1 MSYLTWSGFRDLA
14 DRLVGRRRQGGC
26 LLYVVGGLLGRVLGG
41 GAAEEVKKASAALG
55 VLCLASG
62 GVLHSDS
69 LLVSPQLSSDSLLVS
84 PQLSSDSLLVSPQL
98 SWEKTC
104 SSCADTALSELR
116 RQSQA
121 GYRLYPGCAGVLLEK
136 VSVDPENRRNLMTL
150 PILFFLSLKLFSPQ
164 FLPDVSPDVLDSI
177 LNLSVSHL
185 SWNPSEIYSQ
195 SATRSRVEPCSSEM
209 KGEELDSL
217 SRFGFRPT

>member
-62 GVLHSDS
+62 GVLH
-69 LLVSPQLSSDSLLVS
+69 SDSLLVS

>member
-69 LLVSPQLSSDSLLVS
+69 LLVSPQLFGQSARVTAALLGE
-84 PQLSSDSLLVSPQL
+84 D
-98 SWEKTC
+98 
-104 SSCADTALSELR
+104 
-116 RQSQA
+116 
-121 GYRLYPGCAGVLLEK
+121 
-136 VSVDPENRRNLMTL
+136 
-150 PILFFLSLKLFSPQ
+150 LFFVCRHRTFGAETAEPGWLQAVPRLCRGLTGE
-164 FLPDVSPDVLDSI
+164 
-177 LNLSVSHL
+177 SVGG
-185 SWNPSEIYSQ
+185 P
-195 SATRSRVEPCSSEM
+195 
-209 KGEELDSL
+209 
-217 SRFGFRPT
+217 